1 MKIAVYCRKNSISD
15 IEFIHHALWFMRIKG
30 VELIIH
36 ENLNSEHK
44 LSVLL
49 DGCSIFENYEDLAVH
64 TPIDFCISFG
74 GDGSFIDTANIVA
87 DLGIPIIG
95 VNTGR
100 IGFLTTITKTN
111 FDHYFNLIKKGDFII
126 EDRSLLH
133 LSSDISLPL
142 KNFFAVND
150 VTIRPSDDTS
160 VNGILVW
167 VNGEKVNTYWA
178 DGLIVATPTGSTAY
192 SLSCGGPII
201 HPGTNVNIITP
212 ISSHTLAVRPII
224 ISNSDTITIKVQSRC
239 NRFVLALDSTR
250 IEIEN
255 PCELTITKENFTIKT
270 PRFPSGDYFSI
281 IREKLMWGI
290 DLRNITE

>member
-1 MKIAVYCRKNSISD
+1 MKIAVYCRKDAISD
-15 IEFIHHALWFMRIKG
+15 VEFIHHALWFMKIKG

-36 ENLNSEHK
+36 KNLNEENK

-49 DGCSIFENYEDLAVH
+49 DGCTIFDDYEDLVDNH
-64 TPIDFCISFG
+64 PIDFCISFG

-87 DLGIPIIG
+87 DLGIPIVG

-100 IGFLTTITKTN
+100 IGFLTSVTKKN
-111 FDHYFNLIKKGDFII
+111 FEQYFNFLKKGDYII
-126 EDRSLLH
+126 EERSLLH
-133 LSSDISLPL
+133 LSADKEIPL

-167 VNGEKVNTYWA
+167 INGEKVNTYWA

-192 SLSCGGPII
+192 SLSCGGPIL
-201 HPGTNVNIITP
+201 HPSTNVNIITP

-224 ISNSDTITIKVQSRC
+224 VNNNDVITIKVQSRC

-255 PCELTITKENFTIKT
+255 PCELTITKEHFTIKT
-270 PRFPSGDYFSI
+270 PRFHASDYYSI

-290 DLRNITE
+290 DLRNFTE

>member
-1 MKIAVYCRKNSISD
+1 MKIAVYSRQNTIND
-15 IEFIHHALWFMRIKG
+15 IDFMHHALWFMKIKG
-30 VELIIH
+30 TELIFH
-36 ENLNSEHK
+36 ENLLQEKK
-44 LSVLL
+44 LEVLI
-49 DGCSIFENYEDLAVH
+49 DGCAVFSNYEDLSHHAPV
-64 TPIDFCISFG
+64 DFCISFG

-87 DLGIPIIG
+87 DLGIPIVG

-100 IGFLTTITKTN
+100 IGFLTTITKKN
-111 FDHYFNLIKKGDFII
+111 FEQHFNYLKKGEFVI
-126 EDRSLLH
+126 EERSLLH
-133 LSSDISLPL
+133 LSADKDLPL
-142 KNFFAVND
+142 NNFFAVND

-167 VNGEKVNTYWA
+167 VNDAKVNTYWA

-192 SLSCGGPII
+192 SLSCGGPIL
-201 HPGTNVNIITP
+201 HPSTNVNIITP

-224 ISNSDTITIKVQSRC
+224 VNNQDVITIQVQSRC

-255 PCELTITKENFTIKT
+255 PCTLTITKEQFMIKT
-270 PRFPSGDYFSI
+270 PRFIASDYFTI

-290 DLRNITE
+290 DLRNFTE